1 MKNGGS
7 FHSYVNVYHLGY
19 HISTVSP
26 MSLGILMD
34 VRSSIQE
41 RNRRNNGESGSM
53 GYWGILHSD
62 QKDSDLQDK
71 WICWDSQD
79 YIQLYIYLQG

>member
-7 FHSYVNVYHLGY
+7 FQSYVNVYHLGY

-41 RNRRNNGESGSM
+41 RSRRNNGESGLM
-53 GYWGILHSD
+53 GYWGMLHSD
-62 QKDSDLQDK
+62 QKDSD
-71 WICWDSQD
+71 
-79 YIQLYIYLQG
+79 IQG